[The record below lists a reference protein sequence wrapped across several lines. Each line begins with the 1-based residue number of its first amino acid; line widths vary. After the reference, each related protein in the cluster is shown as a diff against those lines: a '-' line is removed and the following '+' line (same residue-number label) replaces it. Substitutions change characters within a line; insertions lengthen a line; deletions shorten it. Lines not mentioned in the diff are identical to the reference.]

1 MLLIVFLVSLYRPT
15 SYLSLRIYDGGLIF
29 RAASSKSYSP
39 SQQITPSLLPTS
51 NSSLRSSTPTSTI
64 KDLSVFRSSK
74 TENGNQVRE
83 SRPLLKQSWACL
95 WIRIRMIHLLLLL
108 LRLIRMIGTPPPPKM
123 SYLVWVWVRVGES
136 SRGLD
141 SDIWDLSLG
150 SAGNLFR
157 VVVWF
162 WLMVGNCLIRRR
174 RNMSRNM
181 LCNWR
186 SVFGL

>member
-108 LRLIRMIGTPPPPKM
+108 LRLIRMIGTPPPPKNEL
-123 SYLVWVWVRVGES
+123 SA
-136 SRGLD
+136 
-141 SDIWDLSLG
+141 LSLG
-150 SAGNLFR
+150 SGSGGWKLSR
-157 VVVWF
+157 TWF
-162 WLMVGNCLIRRR
+162 GYMRFE
-174 RNMSRNM
+174 
-181 LCNWR
+181 
-186 SVFGL
+186 FGFGWQFV